1 MPATRIHSIAS
12 CVCVV
17 VASLL
22 AMAGNVLAAPP
33 AQRQDLAAAQ
43 RQIEALERLVEHSSA
58 MASVAPG
65 ERYHFDYPRLLADL
79 ARVRAGIE
87 QFLSPSRAQPREPDE
102 LGGQYRA
109 ESPSQPEERS

>member
-1 MPATRIHSIAS
+1 
-12 CVCVV
+12 
-17 VASLL
+17 
-22 AMAGNVLAAPP
+22 MAGSALANPP
-33 AQRQDLAAAQ
+33 AQRQDLVAAQ
-43 RQIEALERLVEHSSA
+43 RQVEALERLVQQSSEEA
-58 MASVAPG
+58 LPAPG

-109 ESPSQPEERS
+109 ESPSQPKERS